1 MKLPRRRRVA
11 NLPWVCI
18 LRTRQGFDGA
28 RRRYDARVRRGR
40 RLFYALTP
48 AVLVLL
54 IAVSPAV
61 QRQDGTH
68 HVVQVGTAAIRDVDA
83 SLASLTAG
91 VAERV
96 PVPSVWPMQAPSVDG
111 VVLTAVSWLV
121 VVLVGAFAFGC
132 VGTTR
137 RDRAPPHQLLV
148 RV

>member
-54 IAVSPAV
+54 ITVSPAV
-61 QRQDGTH
+61 QRADGTRR
-68 HVVQVGTAAIRDVDA
+68 VVRGGAAAIRDVDS